1 MTRLEVVLF
10 SLSAAIF
17 LASVAALATRA
28 LIRWARGGHVI
39 ELQVG
44 PRSLLRDCS
53 CGRAYLTPPAG
64 VVDPG
69 QCWVCRKLGEV
80 TR

>member
-1 MTRLEVVLF
+1 MAKPVSAERPQYVAFFRHHRSGKVL
-10 SLSAAIF
+10 
-17 LASVAALATRA
+17 
-28 LIRWARGGHVI
+28 WARGGHVI